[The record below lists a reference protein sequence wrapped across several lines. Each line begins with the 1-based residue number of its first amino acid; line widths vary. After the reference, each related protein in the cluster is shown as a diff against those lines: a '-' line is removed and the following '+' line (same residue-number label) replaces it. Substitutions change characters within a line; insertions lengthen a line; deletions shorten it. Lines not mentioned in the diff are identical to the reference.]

1 MDAIKRL
8 KDFIYVPK
16 EDLNSLLKAFFFFY
30 SVLCAWYVLRPV
42 RNEMAVQAGLE
53 NLPGLLSI
61 VLLIMLIANPV
72 YSWLV
77 SKVNK
82 DRVIVYTYLFFI
94 LNLILFFMGWNFL
107 DAPGRVFIAKAFYIW
122 CNVFSFFVVSIFWV
136 AMINYF
142 SSNQAKLYFGII
154 SAGGSL
160 GAFTGSSIARY
171 FSTQVCGN
179 ETMSDWGPFSLIL
192 VSVIGLTI
200 AILLSYSFPNRRLGS
215 SLNKTD
221 VIGGSSFESILSVFR
236 LSSIRN
242 LSFYMILWT
251 GLMTLG
257 WMIALGIIQEW
268 SNDSCERTAFF
279 ARIEQIV
286 TPLTLFC
293 QFFVTS
299 FILRKLGTK
308 IILVVYGLILF
319 LALLAYASYP
329 EVTTVL
335 IVVAVLRTFEYGFNK
350 PTRET
355 LFTSLQIQ
363 QRYKSTVFMD
373 TFLARGGEVI
383 GSLFA
388 TKGIILLG
396 LTTMGATWFAMPFAA
411 LLSWT
416 GYRAQKIV
424 NK

>member
-1 MDAIKRL
+1 MDTIKRL

-82 DRVIVYTYLFFI
+82 DRVVLYTYLFFI

-107 DAPGRVFIAKAFYIW
+107 DASGRVFIAKAFYIW

-136 AMINYF
+136 AMINHF
-142 SSNQAKLYFGII
+142 SSNQAKLYFGIV

-171 FSTQVCGN
+171 FATQVCG
-179 ETMSDWGPFSLIL
+179 TQSMSDWGPFSLIL
-192 VSVIGLTI
+192 VSIIGLAI
-200 AILLSYSFPNRRLGS
+200 AIILSYSFPNRKMASNPNES
-215 SLNKTD
+215 SA
-221 VIGGSSFESILSVFR
+221 IGGSSFDSILSVFR
-236 LSSIRN
+236 LPSIRN
-242 LSFYMILWT
+242 LSVYMILWT

-286 TPLTLFC
+286 TPLTLLC
-293 QFFVTS
+293 QFFLTS

-308 IILVVYGLILF
+308 IILVMYGIILF

-329 EVTTVL
+329 QITTVL
-335 IVVAVLRTFEYGFNK
+335 VVVTLLRTFEYGFNK

-373 TFLARGGEVI
+373 TFFARGGEVL

-388 TKGIILLG
+388 TKGILLLG
-396 LTTMGATWFAMPFAA
+396 LTTMGASWVAMPFAV

-424 NK
+424 DK